1 MKKLFKVL
9 ILTFLCQQ
17 AFTQSKMDMQANNI
31 TINRPLFIEHN
42 STVAMQFK
50 SPTNFSTQFLF
61 YNGNVNSGGIT
72 RAGKGLQFTFVN
84 GIIFDVGDPFD
95 VSNPQQR
102 TTIVSSGLITDGFLK
117 SGDLSFTTTN
127 NAQLR
132 PVFANKDGVLKVD
145 NSATLYQ
152 SYNFTA
158 VQTQN
163 WDDQLQK
170 GSGFAWFN
178 TTNASKTMYLPV
190 NLPDGVEI
198 TLVSMTYVD
207 NSASS
212 IDFIMYANNNNNN
225 AFTTIS
231 SGTSILASSGIRTSA
246 TVANAIVDNNVNS
259 YYVNITS
266 GGNWT
271 GGTLQFHSLVISYRY
286 R

>member
-17 AFTQSKMDMQANNI
+17 AFTQSSFSFLPNEIVANKAIVIDN
-31 TINRPLFIEHN
+31 
-42 STVAMQFK
+42 
-50 SPTNFSTQFLF
+50 
-61 YNGNVNSGGIT
+61 NGSNT
-72 RAGKGLQFTFVN
+72 
-84 GIIFDVGDPFD
+84 IIFRTGINLSSSIFYRMGDLHVGSLVRSGHSMEINFRDGWAF
-95 VSNPQQR
+95 NTGRNNFNYR
-102 TTIVSSGLITDGFLK
+102 TTIDSTGVSVTGKLK
-117 SGDLSFTTTN
+117 SSDLSFTTTN

-178 TTNASKTMYLPV
+178 TTNAPKTMYLPV

-266 GGNWT
+266 VGNWT